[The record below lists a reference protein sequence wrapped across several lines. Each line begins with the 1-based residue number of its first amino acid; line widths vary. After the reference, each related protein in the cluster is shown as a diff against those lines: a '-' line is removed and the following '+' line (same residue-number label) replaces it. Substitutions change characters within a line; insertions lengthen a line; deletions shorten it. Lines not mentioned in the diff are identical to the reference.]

1 VESLGVKLVEVVL
14 DPADDEVAA
23 EAPVMPTP
31 KSMPAVSTV
40 AAPTARRFLAGVPTA
55 RRFLAEV
62 LNVVGIW
69 LNVISGTFSLAHDP
83 VSADGRMRAAMWA
96 SREAR

>member
-40 AAPTARRFLAGVPTA
+40 AAPTARRFLAGV
-55 RRFLAEV
+55 
-62 LNVVGIW
+62 LNLVGIW

-83 VSADGRMRAAMWA
+83 VSADGRLRAAMWA
-96 SREAR
+96 PREAR